1 MKLSPCHNYRGTGA
15 IIVTHWIAALS
26 VSILAGWL
34 SGRGKVPTSSH
45 EDIAARINELAAPA
59 NITSEESA
67 ESYVSVLASQW
78 QMGGSTYADVKQ
90 RLARAEL
97 AAIQDSRRR
106 VSADLVA
113 EAFNR
118 LMLELG
124 APESMHISG
133 SEVRRFRYNYAQLPA
148 RAFIYPNMFA
158 RAADGTLSPDCR
170 PVEALFLLYI
180 LQYGPNPEAA
190 QGDMSS
196 NNPGRRISSQH
207 PQAMLASGR
216 ETEYRTALD
225 TYFRSHSIAHFLAA
239 ADHILTSIGLLPEE
253 RETKYH

>member
-1 MKLSPCHNYRGTGA
+1 
-15 IIVTHWIAALS
+15 VTQLIAALS

-78 QMGGSTYADVKQ
+78 QMGGSTYADVRR

-118 LMLELG
+118 LMVEFG
-124 APESMHISG
+124 APDSMHISACR
-133 SEVRRFRYNYAQLPA
+133 VRRFRYNYAQPPA

-158 RAADGTLSPDCR
+158 RADDGALSPDCR

-190 QGDMSS
+190 HGDMIS
-196 NNPGRRISSQH
+196 NNPGEKDKQ
-207 PQAMLASGR
+207 PAPSGSVG
-216 ETEYRTALD
+216 
-225 TYFRSHSIAHFLAA
+225 FW
-239 ADHILTSIGLLPEE
+239 P
-253 RETKYH
+253 